1 MKEYWEQAE
10 RLRRRINRK
19 IHEIHLLRQR
29 AEGMNGS
36 GINDMPRTVSPDRS
50 KMEGTVFKI
59 MALEQD
65 IQDTQAEYDAL
76 LTDMEA
82 RIKTVEDGDANDLLR
97 KRYLEFLPWSLE
109 LYQQTNAR
117 LWRQGQRAES
127 VVIIHLTAVGTI
139 DENIM
144 MALECKDKTQ
154 AAMMRAVKAR
164 IK

>member
-59 MALEQD
+59 MSLEQEVSD
-65 IQDTQAEYDAL
+65 MQTEYDAL
-76 LTDMEA
+76 LAEA
-82 RIKTVEDGDANDLLR
+82 ERRIDQVNDYDLHDLLV
-97 KRYLEFLPWSLE
+97 KRYLEFKTWTAIAAEFGYSMQNI
-109 LYQQTNAR
+109 YR
-117 LWRQGQRAES
+117 LHAK
-127 VVIIHLTAVGTI
+127 
-139 DENIM
+139 
-144 MALECKDKTQ
+144 ALEKLRVCESS
-154 AAMMRAVKAR
+154 
-164 IK
+164 

>member
-36 GINDMPRTVSPDRS
+36 GINDMPRTVSPNRS

-59 MALEQD
+59 
-65 IQDTQAEYDAL
+65 
-76 LTDMEA
+76 
-82 RIKTVEDGDANDLLR
+82 
-97 KRYLEFLPWSLE
+97 
-109 LYQQTNAR
+109 
-117 LWRQGQRAES
+117 
-127 VVIIHLTAVGTI
+127 
-139 DENIM
+139 

>member
-36 GINDMPRTVSPDRS
+36 GINDMPRTVSPNRS

-65 IQDTQAEYDAL
+65 IQETQAEYDAL
-76 LTDMEA
+76 IDVMRQ
-82 RIKTVEDGDANDLLR
+82 RIQRVADGDNRDLLI
-97 KRYLEFLPWSLE
+97 KRYLEFKAWKTIAAEFGYSE
-109 LYQQTNAR
+109 QNIYR
-117 LWRQGQRAES
+117 LHAK
-127 VVIIHLTAVGTI
+127 
-139 DENIM
+139 
-144 MALECKDKTQ
+144 ALEKLRVDES
-154 AAMMRAVKAR
+154 
-164 IK
+164 

>member
-65 IQDTQAEYDAL
+65 IQETQAEYDAL
-76 LTDMEA
+76 IADMEA
-82 RIKTVEDGDANDLLR
+82 RINAVEDGDARDLLR
-97 KRYLEFLPWSLE
+97 KRYLEFLPWSE
-109 LYQQTNAR
+109 IMKEMGYSKSHVFR
-117 LWRQGQRAES
+117 LHS
-127 VVIIHLTAVGTI
+127 
-139 DENIM
+139 D
-144 MALECKDKTQ
+144 
-154 AAMMRAVKAR
+154 AVKSMKSWD
-164 IK
+164 IMGLENT